1 MFLRKVREHLQYDF
15 KSFKFLKIVLFIL
28 GVLGLRCYLR
38 AFLSLR
44 RAGPSVKVVLCGPS
58 IVALLVL
65 CSTGSK
71 GMQASA
77 GAERKLTS
85 CGTRV

>member
-1 MFLRKVREHLQYDF
+1 MISNL
-15 KSFKFLKIVLFIL
+15 FKFFKIVLFIL
-28 GVLGLRCYLR
+28 GVLGLRCYSR

-44 RAGPSVKVVLCGPS
+44 RAGSPLQLWCAGFSLWR
-58 IVALLVL
+58 LLVL
-65 CSTGSK
+65 CSTGST

-77 GAERKLTS
+77 GAERKLNS